1 MTPEST
7 RVHRDAQGRWEC
19 RPYLGTDRVTGKRV
33 RPSRTWPAEWD
44 RERAQAACDA
54 WLAEIAPAETG
65 IVSRR
70 LGSMLAD
77 YIEDPLNGF
86 AGNTVATYRSIL
98 RTCVEPTIGD
108 VPYDELKAHEVR
120 TAYGSLLRGW
130 RGRPPIA
137 PATLHKMHVLLK
149 GAYSQWCRAM
159 GGRNPMLAVPAPKV
173 IAAEPFALYDTDLER
188 LNRSI
193 RAGLDTR
200 GHALGDVSRRT
211 VAFAAYLALN
221 GGFRIGEVCALQRCD
236 WRREGHDV
244 HVGATVV
251 ERPRLARQP
260 HTKGKVARNV
270 SMPPRVERE
279 IERHIGWQDGW
290 VNQNR
295 TGPLTPLV
303 TLAPTAAIVRPTVLT
318 ARFTALV
325 RELGLPEGTT
335 FHTLRHTHATWLF
348 MHGFDARTVQERLGH
363 ADVATTLRIYGS
375 VMPGRD
381 AEAARAFA
389 ESMEEGETDAD
400 S

>member
-70 LGSMLAD
+70 LGTCS
-77 YIEDPLNGF
+77 P
-86 AGNTVATYRSIL
+86 TTS
-98 RTCVEPTIGD
+98 RTPS
-108 VPYDELKAHEVR
+108 
-120 TAYGSLLRGW
+120 TAL
-130 RGRPPIA
+130 
-137 PATLHKMHVLLK
+137 PATPWRPTAPSSGPAWSLRSATFPTTSSRPTRCARPTARCCAD
-149 GAYSQWCRAM
+149 GA
-159 GGRNPMLAVPAPKV
+159 GGRRSRRPRSTRCTCCSRAPTRSGAAPAPKV
-173 IAAEPFALYDTDLER
+173 IAGEPFALYDTDLER

-200 GHALGDVSRRT
+200 GYALGDVSRRT

>member
-7 RVHRDAQGRWEC
+7 RVRRDSRGRWEC

-33 RPSRTWPAEWD
+33 RPSKTWPAEWD
-44 RERAQAACDA
+44 RERAQEACDA

-77 YIEDPLNGF
+77 YIDDPLNGF

-98 RTCVEPTIGD
+98 GTCVEPTIGD

-120 TAYGSLLRGW
+120 AAYGALLRGW
-130 RGRPPIA
+130 RGRAAIA
-137 PATLHKMHVLLK
+137 PVTLRKMHVLLK
-149 GAYSQWCRAM
+149 SAYSQWSRAM
-159 GGRNPMLAVPAPKV
+159 GGRNPMLAVPAPKIPPV
-173 IAAEPFALYDTDLER
+173 EPFALYAEDLER

-193 RAGLDTR
+193 RSALGVR
-200 GHALGDVSRRT
+200 GHAPADISRRT
-211 VAFAAYLALN
+211 VAFSAYLALN

-251 ERPRLARQP
+251 ERPQLARQP

-270 SMPPRVERE
+270 SVPPRVERE

-290 VNQNR
+290 INM
-295 TGPLTPLV
+295 TGPVVPLV
-303 TLAPTAAIVRPTVLT
+303 TLAPRAAIVRPTVLT

-389 ESMEEGETDAD
+389 DSMEGETDAD

>member
-7 RVHRDAQGRWEC
+7 RVRRDAQGRWEC

-44 RERAQAACDA
+44 RERAQAACDE
-54 WLAEIAPAETG
+54 WLAGIAPAETG

-77 YIEDPLNGF
+77 YIGDPLNGF
-86 AGNTVATYRSIL
+86 VGNTEYTYRSVL

-108 VPYDELKAHEVR
+108 IPFDQLRPHEVR
-120 TAYGSLLRGW
+120 RAYGALLRGW
-130 RGRPPIA
+130 PGRPAMA
-137 PATLHKMHVLLK
+137 PATVHRMHVLLK
-149 GAYSQWCRAM
+149 GAYRGWSRAL
-159 GGRNPMLAVPAPKV
+159 GGRNPMADVPAPKMPPT
-173 IAAEPFALYDTDLER
+173 EPFALYGGDLER
-188 LNRSI
+188 LNREL
-193 RAGLDTR
+193 RA
-200 GHALGDVSRRT
+200 ALGPCGNLPADVSRRT

-221 GGFRIGEVCALQRCD
+221 GGFRIGEVCALHRCD
-236 WRREGHDV
+236 WRRGNHDV

-260 HTKGKVARNV
+260 HTKGKSARNV
-270 SMPPRVERE
+270 SVPPRVERE
-279 IERHIGWQDGW
+279 IGRHIGWQDGW
-290 VNQNR
+290 VNGNR
-295 TGPLTPLV
+295 TGPATPLV
-303 TLAPTAAIVRPTVLT
+303 TLSPRAAIVRPTVLT
-318 ARFTALV
+318 RRFSALAR
-325 RELGLPEGTT
+325 EWGLPEGTT